1 MQGSGFDVEAMQRV
15 SAIRAVAAGAA
26 GFTLIEVALAIFI
39 MSLLLAGV
47 VLPLR
52 TQLEV
57 RMLDETQRLLEEAKE
72 ALLGYAAMYGHL
84 PCPASNTSNGWE
96 AAGTAHDA
104 EYENPLPIPNQ
115 RTCPG
120 GFPGA
125 YIGFLPAAELGIT
138 TVDAQGYA
146 IDGWG
151 LPANRIRYAISN
163 ATVDTVVDA
172 LTVEGGIQSASLAL
186 LQNTDYLH
194 VCRSATGIVGGLNC
208 GPAANVITTKAVAV
222 IWSVGAN
229 APTGGAGDEAENPNP
244 NGGSADRIFV
254 SRPRSP
260 GAAAE
265 FDDIVTWIP
274 LPLLINRLIA
284 VGHLP

>member
-1 MQGSGFDVEAMQRV
+1 MQRITKA
-15 SAIRAVAAGAA
+15 SPLTSTRA

-52 TQLEV
+52 TQLEI
-57 RMLDETQRLLEEAKE
+57 RMLDETQRLLEDAKE

-84 PCPASNTSNGWE
+84 PCPADGASNGWE
-96 AAGTAHDA
+96 PPLTTKHDA
-104 EYENPLPIPNQ
+104 EFEITGL
-115 RTCPG
+115 RTCG
-120 GFPGA
+120 GFIPGAGA

-151 LPANRIRYAISN
+151 LPQNRIRYAVSD
-163 ATVDTVVDA
+163 AAVGFVVDA
-172 LTVEGGIQSASLAL
+172 LTTEAGIQSAGITAL
-186 LQNTDYLH
+186 QTSDYLH
-194 VCRSATGIVGGLNC
+194 VCASAPVIPGVNC
-208 GPAANVITTKAVAV
+208 GPAANTITTKATVV

-229 APTGGAGDEAENPNP
+229 GGSPTSGVGDESENPNP
-244 NGGSADRIFV
+244 KGGSFDRIFV

-260 GAAAE
+260 GAAVE
-265 FDDIVTWIP
+265 FDDIVVWIP
-274 LPLLINRLIA
+274 LPLLISRLVA

>member
-1 MQGSGFDVEAMQRV
+1 MTGAFN
-15 SAIRAVAAGAA
+15 RAKPRA

-39 MSLLLAGV
+39 MALLLTGV

-57 RMLDETQRLLEEAKE
+57 RMVDETQRLLEEAKE
-72 ALLGYAAMYGHL
+72 ALLGYAAMYGHF
-84 PCPASNTSNGWE
+84 PCPADNLSNGWE
-96 AAGTAHDA
+96 AKGTMHDA
-104 EYENPLPIPNQ
+104 DDTLGE
-115 RTCPG
+115 RVCPG
-120 GFPGA
+120 GAPG

-151 LPANRIRYAISN
+151 QPANRIRYAVSDV
-163 ATVDTVVDA
+163 TVDAVVDA
-172 LTVEGGIQSASLAL
+172 LTSEGGIQGVGIDELNKA
-186 LQNTDYLH
+186 DYLH
-194 VCRSATGIVGGLNC
+194 VCRSAAPVVAGVSC
-208 GPAANVITTKAVAV
+208 GPATNVLTTKAAVV

-229 APTGGAGDEAENPNP
+229 AALTGGVGDEGENPNP
-244 NGGSADRIFV
+244 RGGSADRIFV

-260 GAAAE
+260 GAANE
-265 FDDIVTWIP
+265 FDDMVVWIP
-274 LPLLINRLIA
+274 LPVIVNRLVA